1 MQLGYS
7 IIDDRGIIMPEIQ
20 NCCNKPQKAEKFLKI
35 CLLTLLYDQKAH
47 GYFLIEELESYGFRK
62 DELSISTLYR
72 NLRKMEAEKLVL
84 SSWKK
89 SEDGPRKRVYTI
101 TDEGKKSLEEYIN
114 FLKFRKSLMDKLIN
128 TYENKINDNNME
140 VK

>member
-7 IIDDRGIIMPEIQ
+7 IIDNRRIIMPEIQ

-84 SSWKK
+84 SSWEK
-89 SEDGPRKRVYTI
+89 SEGGPRKRVYTI

-128 TYENKINDNNME
+128 TYENKINDNYME

>member
-1 MQLGYS
+1 
-7 IIDDRGIIMPEIQ
+7 MPEIQ

-89 SEDGPRKRVYTI
+89 GEGGPRKRVYTI

-128 TYENKINDNNME
+128 TYESKINDNIMK

>member
-1 MQLGYS
+1 
-7 IIDDRGIIMPEIQ
+7 MPEIQ

-89 SEDGPRKRVYTI
+89 SEGGPRKRVYTI

-128 TYENKINDNNME
+128 TYESKINDNIME
-140 VK
+140 PAIKKSREK

>member
-1 MQLGYS
+1 MQYGYS
-7 IIDDRGIIMPEIQ
+7 NVDNRRIIMSEIQ

-84 SSWKK
+84 SSWEK
-89 SEDGPRKRVYTI
+89 SEGGPRKRVYTI

-128 TYENKINDNNME
+128 TYENKINDNYME

>member
-1 MQLGYS
+1 MQYGYS
-7 IIDDRGIIMPEIQ
+7 NVDNRRIIMSEIQ

-84 SSWKK
+84 SSWEK
-89 SEDGPRKRVYTI
+89 SEGGPRKRVYTI

-128 TYENKINDNNME
+128 TYESKINDNIMK